1 MTEPKLMI
9 SELTNT
15 IYIVWGRDNKVDV
28 TDKAIDFA
36 RYVLKEREKHS
47 SAAMQ
52 IE

>member
-15 IYIVWGRDNKVDV
+15 IYIVYGRNKVDV